1 MALSVEEEIHQK
13 SFLMREQ
20 FDVRNPNAIP
30 RKIDSVLFTLT
41 NKLIDLGIRVGIRQ
55 KEKLPESMKHCE
67 SSYKKAVPAAH
78 GFRKFFTTQL
88 VNLKVNP
95 EIREMLLG
103 HTIGLAGAYY
113 KPTDDD
119 FLENMK
125 SNR

>member
-1 MALSVEEEIHQK
+1 MALSIEEEIHQK

-30 RKIDSVLFTLT
+30 RKIDSVFTLT

-113 KPTDDD
+113 KPTDDG